1 MNNRLYA
8 SYLILAI
15 LGGAFGAFWNFFF
28 LTDGFYHPYVSVAV
42 VFFAFIW
49 LAVNLSIIFLE
60 GVEENPDI
68 RKLFLPFWYVVGFVI
83 TGMYAAFNLKWA
95 PSWIAV
101 GTTFS
106 VAWVTLAI
114 VGAIFELVYA
124 DLLLLE
130 LSMKRA
136 KQ

>member
-1 MNNRLYA
+1 MDNRLYT

-28 LTDGFYHPYVSVAV
+28 LVDGFYHPYISVV
-42 VFFAFIW
+42 VMFSAFIW
-49 LAVNLSIIFLE
+49 LCVNLAVIFVE
-60 GVEENPDI
+60 GVEENPDL
-68 RKLFLPFWYVVGFVI
+68 RKLFLPFWYIVGFVI
-83 TGMYAAFNLKWA
+83 TGMYAAYNLRWA
-95 PSWIAV
+95 SSWISV

-106 VAWVTLAI
+106 AAWIILAT

-130 LSMKRA
+130 FSRRKV